1 MGELLEGKV
10 AQILSDKY
18 IVIAVGAL
26 AGAKVGMT
34 FVVLSQGDEVKDPA
48 TGAVLGRW
56 ELPKGYLRATHVQER
71 ITTCEGIP
79 APGQDS
85 RAGDESTGVL
95 SATMIA
101 DSLRPETWGGSGGA
115 AQREPRAGRRRP
127 AHRPDLRRR
136 RRPRM
141 QAGRCRR
148 RLLNGSC
155 REEAQERRKGKGPI
169 RCSHLALL
177 APLCGNSFARHQLRR
192 SA

>member
-1 MGELLEGKV
+1 MGELLESQV

-18 IVIAVGAL
+18 IVIAIGAL

-34 FVVLSQGDEVKDPA
+34 FVVLSQGEEVKDPA

-85 RAGDESTGVL
+85 RSGEEGADVL

-101 DSLRPETWGGSGGA
+101 DSLRPETWGGSGGRLNVNR
-115 AQREPRAGRRRP
+115 AQVAGVPRV
-127 AHRPDLRRR
+127 
-136 RRPRM
+136 
-141 QAGRCRR
+141 
-148 RLLNGSC
+148 
-155 REEAQERRKGKGPI
+155 GPI
-169 RCSHLALL
+169 SIGDAVRECRLDQPDDPKA
-177 APLCGNSFARHQLRR
+177 ARP
-192 SA
+192 

>member
-1 MGELLEGKV
+1 MAELLESQV

-18 IVIAVGAL
+18 IVIAIGAL

-34 FVVLSQGDEVKDPA
+34 FIVLMQGEEVKDPA

-85 RAGDESTGVL
+85 RATDETGVL

-101 DSLRPETWGGSGGA
+101 DSLRPETWGGAGDRLNVNR
-115 AQREPRAGRRRP
+115 AQVAGLPRI
-127 AHRPDLRRR
+127 
-136 RRPRM
+136 
-141 QAGRCRR
+141 
-148 RLLNGSC
+148 
-155 REEAQERRKGKGPI
+155 GPI
-169 RCSHLALL
+169 SVGDVVRECRLDPPADPK
-177 APLCGNSFARHQLRR
+177 APRP
-192 SA
+192 